1 MPAGRLYLDAYGE
14 PGRAMTSQAVYV
26 VCVIWLPGND
36 ASVEALLT
44 EVRKELGLKPDYEFH
59 ARKLTKQRR
68 REKLPKRLFEALLAH
83 NLQFQ
88 GWCAVMHKSKSRL
101 PLEVA
106 GQPLFHELV
115 TQAIARMPEEFI
127 SGVTLTFDEQQT
139 SKKPGKSAQSL
150 RKHLN
155 DALQRD
161 GRAYQLGRVIAKP
174 AHQCG
179 GLQLADYVAAAVAD
193 PWPECLALFTANQIH
208 TWRT

>member
-1 MPAGRLYLDAYGE
+1 MSAGRLYLDAYGE
-14 PGRAMTSQAVYV
+14 PGRTMTSQPIYATCIV
-26 VCVIWLPGND
+26 WLPGND
-36 ASVEALLT
+36 AAMEALLT

-59 ARKLTKQRR
+59 ARKLTKRHM
-68 REKLPKRLFEALLAH
+68 REKPPKRLFEALRDH
-83 NLQFQ
+83 SLQFR
-88 GWCAVMHKSKSRL
+88 GWCAVMRKSKSRL
-101 PLEVA
+101 PPEVA
-106 GQPLFHELV
+106 GQSLFHELV

-155 DALQRD
+155 DALHQN
-161 GRAYQLGRVIAKP
+161 GKGYQLGRVIAKP
-174 AHQCG
+174 AHQCA
-179 GLQLADYVAAAVAD
+179 GLQLADYVAAAVTD